1 MTIHINHIPY
11 SEFTFKVSRSRGAGG
26 QSVNRTNSAV
36 QLLWS
41 PETSLSITEEQRKTF
56 LSKLKL
62 TSEGF
67 LSVECDRH
75 KSQDLNKKE
84 CIQKFYLILQ
94 KALFKP
100 KKRIATKPTKNS
112 QKNRL
117 KEKSVRSEVKKLRS
131 SKIKVDHD

>member
-1 MTIHINHIPY
+1 MTIHIIHIPY

-56 LSKLKL
+56 LYKLKL

-84 CIQKFYLILQ
+84 CIQKFYQILQ

-100 KKRIATKPTKNS
+100 KKRIATKPTKSS

-117 KEKSVRSEVKKLRS
+117 KEKSARSEVKKLRS
-131 SKIKVDHD
+131 GKITIDHD